1 MRGRCRNL
9 WRLAVA
15 QLVSGIM
22 AIIFGTSMLV
32 SKLIPGLVLGGILI
46 GYGCVLLYTLYI
58 LIVLDRQNTAEVV
71 DVPV

>member
-1 MRGRCRNL
+1 
-9 WRLAVA
+9 
-15 QLVSGIM
+15 
-22 AIIFGTSMLV
+22 MLV